1 MNKETVYQDI
11 KIDGQDIEI
20 TVDGQIVKGRFLMR
34 ERRRICI
41 QITSP
46 YQDFQQCSGTVP
58 LIFLQVMDFTKERGD
73 ERAAEIL
80 SDIYLYLKLVEDHH
94 DELVECTRRY
104 HEKYEYEKHTNCWT
118 IERQARAKE
127 LDELI
132 KQLKKD
138 LKAGL
143 IDNVSYQKKL
153 TPMKKE
159 REEIFYHSEPNEYE
173 IFEETFKQ
181 FEGTP
186 VMNIDRETVI
196 NQFTPF
202 IPNGI

>member
-1 MNKETVYQDI
+1 MNKETVYQDL
-11 KIDGQDIEI
+11 KIDGHDIEI

-34 ERRRICI
+34 EKRRICI

-46 YQDFQQCSGTVP
+46 YQDFQQCSGTIP
-58 LIFLQVMDFTKERGD
+58 LILLQVMDFTKERGD
-73 ERAAEIL
+73 RRAAEIL

-143 IDNVSYQKKL
+143 IDNVSYQNKL
-153 TPMKKE
+153 RATRKE
-159 REEIFYHSEPNEYE
+159 RDKITYRDEPDEYE
-173 IFEETFKQ
+173 IFEESFKQ

-186 VMNIDRETVI
+186 VMRIDREVVI
-196 NQFTPF
+196 KQFTPF
-202 IPNGI
+202 IPNRI